1 MNDPKT
7 SPLIVVQIAWIRTTI
22 ATWPALDLSA

>member
-7 SPLIVVQIAWIRTTI
+7 SPLIVAQIAWIRTTI